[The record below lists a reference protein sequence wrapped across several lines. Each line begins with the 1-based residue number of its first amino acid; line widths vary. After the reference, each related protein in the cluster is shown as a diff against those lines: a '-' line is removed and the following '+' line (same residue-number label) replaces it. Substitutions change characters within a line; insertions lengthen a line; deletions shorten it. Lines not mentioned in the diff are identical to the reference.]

1 MRQRTLSTSFAWL
14 GLGLLLG
21 LGIRLLLAF
30 VPGYV
35 GDQDSWAILA
45 RNAVLQGVPH
55 VYALTLR
62 QPELGVYPPLY
73 HYLLALVGIIYQQF
87 FSASLALPSGVMN
100 FLLKLVPILGD
111 CAISLLIYA
120 GVRRLADDRIALGAA
135 LIYLFS
141 PAVILTSAYWGMFG
155 DSIYTFCVLLAL
167 LAASMKRPNLAL
179 ISIVAAV
186 SIKPQAVIF
195 LPIIIWAVLKSTRP
209 RQGLQAGMVGALA
222 LGVVWLPFFAA
233 GTFSEALA
241 ALQQTIGLFPILSA
255 NAHNGWYL
263 FSLGHSWVS
272 DATPLIGPLTARTI
286 GLMVFG
292 GLYLYLLYRSY
303 KTTLTGQQ
311 LCLLAAYIAFA
322 FFMLSTE
329 MHENYIFPT
338 LVLLTVSCWQSKF
351 LSVLLLVLTVTA
363 FANMALHDSLF
374 RPTDLSTT
382 LLFARLAV
390 LNSAINSIVFVLWTY
405 YILLAVLQPQSK
417 HISLGGFPKI

>member
-1 MRQRTLSTSFAWL
+1 
-14 GLGLLLG
+14 
-21 LGIRLLLAF
+21 
-30 VPGYV
+30 
-35 GDQDSWAILA
+35 
-45 RNAVLQGVPH
+45 
-55 VYALTLR
+55 
-62 QPELGVYPPLY
+62 
-73 HYLLALVGIIYQQF
+73 
-87 FSASLALPSGVMN
+87 
-100 FLLKLVPILGD
+100 
-111 CAISLLIYA
+111 
-120 GVRRLADDRIALGAA
+120 
-135 LIYLFS
+135 
-141 PAVILTSAYWGMFG
+141 
-155 DSIYTFCVLLAL
+155 
-167 LAASMKRPNLAL
+167 
-179 ISIVAAV
+179 
-186 SIKPQAVIF
+186 
-195 LPIIIWAVLKSTRP
+195 
-209 RQGLQAGMVGALA
+209 MVGALA

-233 GTFSEALA
+233 DTFSEALA

>member
-1 MRQRTLSTSFAWL
+1 LNSRITSPAFIWL

-21 LGIRLLLAF
+21 LGLRLLLAF

-62 QPELGVYPPLY
+62 QPELCVYPPLY
-73 HYLLALVGIIYQQF
+73 HYLLAAVGIIYQQF
-87 FSASLALPSGVMN
+87 FSASLTLPSGVMN

-111 CAISLLIYA
+111 CAIGLLIYG
-120 GVRRLADDRIALGAA
+120 GVRRLANDRIALGAA

-141 PAVILTSAYWGMFG
+141 PAVIFTSAYWGMFG
-155 DSIYTFCVLLAL
+155 DSIYTFCVLSAL
-167 LAASMKRPNLAL
+167 LAVAVKRPHLAL

-195 LPIIIWAVLKSTRP
+195 LPLVVWAVWQSTHP
-209 RQGLQAGMVGALA
+209 RQGLQAGMVGALT
-222 LGVVWLPFFAA
+222 LGAVWLPFIAA
-233 GTFSEALA
+233 DTLSEALA

-255 NAHNGWYL
+255 NAHNLWYL
-263 FSLGHSWVS
+263 LSLGHSWVS

-286 GLMVFG
+286 GLMAFG
-292 GLYLYLLYRSY
+292 SLYLYLLYRWGT
-303 KTTLTGQQ
+303 TTLTCQH
-311 LCLLAAYIAFA
+311 LCLMAAYIALA

-338 LVLLTVSCWQSKF
+338 LVLLTVACWQSRF
-351 LSVLLLVLTVTA
+351 LRALLLVLTMTA
-363 FANMALHDSLF
+363 LANMALHDSLF
-374 RPTDLSTT
+374 RPADLSTT
-382 LLFARLAV
+382 LLFAQLAV

-405 YILLAVLQPQSK
+405 YILVVMFKPQRRRIALGCSSK
-417 HISLGGFPKI
+417 I